1 MLPRCEPFCL
11 AVRPSRSKVSFLLL
25 QNEALYDI
33 CQNTLKIKQPEYEHL
48 NGLIAKVMS
57 GFTSICLS

>member
-1 MLPRCEPFCL
+1 MI
-11 AVRPSRSKVSFLLL
+11 

-33 CQNTLKIKQPEYEHL
+33 CTTQLKNKSPTHKDL

-57 GFTSICLS
+57 GFTSESFFYPGDG